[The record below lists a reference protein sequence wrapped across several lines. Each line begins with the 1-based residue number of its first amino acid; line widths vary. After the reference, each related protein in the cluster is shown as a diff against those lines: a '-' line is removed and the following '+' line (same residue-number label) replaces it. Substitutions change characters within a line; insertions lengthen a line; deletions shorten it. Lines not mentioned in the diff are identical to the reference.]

1 MYPSKVVTA
10 VPKVNVAPTPAV
22 PFEYVAD
29 KFAVVAASTEFLTSK
44 PCDTESTYALF
55 AKELSVN
62 PARSLYPAGTV
73 TVPVEWG
80 DNSIF
85 LFEAV
90 VEIVWPLI
98 VMSSTTKEVIPA
110 ISVVVEPKVS
120 VELPNV
126 IVEFANFTFVTP
138 ASVNC
143 VVPIE
148 LLPIENATWLF
159 VTAVTTCV
167 LPWKSKV
174 SFVLNVSV
182 PVSPVIVK
190 LE

>member
-1 MYPSKVVTA
+1 M
-10 VPKVNVAPTPAV
+10 
-22 PFEYVAD
+22 
-29 KFAVVAASTEFLTSK
+29 ST
-44 PCDTESTYALF
+44 STC
-55 AKELSVN
+55 VN
-62 PARSLYPAGTV
+62 PATA
-73 TVPVEWG
+73 
-80 DNSIF
+80 
-85 LFEAV
+85 
-90 VEIVWPLI
+90 
-98 VMSSTTKEVIPA
+98 
-110 ISVVVEPKVS
+110 VVVEPKVS

-148 LLPIENATWLF
+148 LLAIENATWLF
-159 VTAVTTCV
+159 VTAVTTCE